1 MVLRGLFGCALAVLR
16 HPANARAANAKPAIH
31 AMRMVT
37 SVIDT
42 QHETL
47 LPLPPKAPDSVR
59 PPSTRHRWWAIPL
72 TVLALALLAVIA
84 VASVLPSS
92 LTAEKLVPSEADPAV
107 DVLEATPY
115 ARVPAAA
122 QPVAERVSFGQIA
135 DQVEIDSDRRGDVYF
150 VTIAEPAQSVLS
162 SWIGKPEPEIL
173 GLTELEKFGRATPTQ
188 QRALSLQ
195 MMRSASQIAQY
206 VALRELGYEDAQLV
220 AGDVVVLEL
229 VCLEA
234 EGDEC
239 TQFAP
244 AAESL
249 EPGDTIR
256 SVDGVAVATVDA
268 LVAELRDNEPGDV
281 ATLEIEREGQ
291 GSSTIEVPLIA
302 SPDDPE
308 RTIIG
313 FVPYNTA
320 TIELPFEIAIDTDRI
335 GGPSAGL
342 AFTLTLI
349 DELSEG
355 NLLGGLDVAVTGE
368 IDVEGNVNPIGG
380 LPQKVSAVKQIGVDY
395 FLVPAAQ
402 SPESLAQARLVAGG
416 DVEIIEVATLDEALA
431 ALERLGGDPIP

>member
-1 MVLRGLFGCALAVLR
+1 
-16 HPANARAANAKPAIH
+16 
-31 AMRMVT
+31 MVT

-42 QHETL
+42 QNETL
-47 LPLPPKAPDSVR
+47 LPLPSKAPDSR
-59 PPSTRHRWWAIPL
+59 PPSKRHRLWAIPL
-72 TVLALALLAVIA
+72 TVLGLALLAVIA
-84 VASVLPSS
+84 LASVLPSS
-92 LTAEKLVPSEADPAV
+92 LTAEKHVPSEEDRTV
-107 DVLEATPY
+107 EVVEATPY

-135 DQVEIDSDRRGDVYF
+135 DEAEIDTDRDGDVYF

-162 SWIGKPEPEIL
+162 SWVGSPEPEIV

-195 MMRSASQIAQY
+195 SMRSASQVAQY

-220 AGDVVVLEL
+220 GGDVVVLEL

-244 AAESL
+244 AADSL
-249 EPGDTIR
+249 EPGDTIT

-268 LVAELRDNEPGDV
+268 LVEELADNKPGDV
-281 ATLEIEREGQ
+281 VTLEIEREGQ
-291 GSSTIEVPLIA
+291 GASTIEVPLIA

-313 FVPYNTA
+313 FIPFDTA
-320 TIELPFEIAIDTDRI
+320 SVQLPFEIQIDTDRI

-368 IDVEGNVNPIGG
+368 IDVEGNVGAIGG
-380 LPQKVSAVKQIGVDY
+380 LPQKVSAVKQVGVDY
-395 FLVPAAQ
+395 FLVPASQ
-402 SPESLAQARLVAGG
+402 SPESLAQARLVAGD
-416 DVEIIEVATLDEALA
+416 DVEIIEVATLDDALA
-431 ALERLGGDPIP
+431 ALERLGGDPIAAS